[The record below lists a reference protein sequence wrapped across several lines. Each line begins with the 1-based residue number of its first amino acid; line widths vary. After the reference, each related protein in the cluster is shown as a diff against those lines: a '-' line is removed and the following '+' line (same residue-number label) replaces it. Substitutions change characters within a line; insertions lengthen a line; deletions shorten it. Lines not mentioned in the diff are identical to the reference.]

1 MTPNEVLEH
10 MKKIFPHMFDGE
22 YVWFPHGRDSVRV
35 RSGKQREVIFTYL
48 DKGNW
53 MMETADH
60 YFERLKGEKNK

>member
-1 MTPNEVLEH
+1 MMPNEVLEH
-10 MKKIFPHMFDGE
+10 MKKIFPHMFEGE

-48 DKGNW
+48 GERNW

-60 YFERLKGEKNK
+60 YFESYK